1 METTPSLNA
10 CFEEFIL
17 LEKFVVGCDEGA
29 CNRGSASGMILT
41 SIRDSGDSGIFGES
55 LVKSTAAMAREP
67 RSPTSIREQAVGE
80 LGFNRQESCG
90 IQVYRSVHAE
100 SILQNNSWLQN

>member
-1 METTPSLNA
+1 MFFSSIPKSREGLRWKTTPSLNA
-10 CFEEFIL
+10 RFEDFVL
-17 LEKFVVGCDEGA
+17 LEKFVVGCDGA

-67 RSPTSIREQAVGE
+67 D
-80 LGFNRQESCG
+80 L
-90 IQVYRSVHAE
+90 QVP
-100 SILQNNSWLQN
+100 

>member
-1 METTPSLNA
+1 LLGLKFFSSIPKSYEGLRWKTTPSLNA
-10 CFEEFIL
+10 CFEDFVL

-29 CNRGSASGMILT
+29 CNRGSASGTILT

-67 RSPTSIREQAVGE
+67 RSPKFHKGVSSG
-80 LGFNRQESCG
+80 
-90 IQVYRSVHAE
+90 
-100 SILQNNSWLQN
+100 